1 VLPNVL
7 SAAII
12 FSMSDFMLDIL
23 VGASLGF
30 FGLGVRPPT
39 AEWGLM
45 ISEGNNFI
53 ITDPWLVFF
62 PGLAI
67 VLVGFFMSL
76 VGDGVA
82 DRLRRVDD
90 R

>member
-1 VLPNVL
+1 
-7 SAAII
+7 
-12 FSMSDFMLDIL
+12 
-23 VGASLGF
+23 
-30 FGLGVRPPT
+30 
-39 AEWGLM
+39 M
-45 ISEGNNFI
+45 ISEGNSFI

-67 VLVGFFMSL
+67 VPVGFFMSL